1 MPWKQTMSLPGIWA
15 VIFCWRHEPMTSKKG
30 PQISLFMQNAKDY
43 LIFAFTYNSFEAINP
58 RLKFINTNVLE
69 KMIWPGPNLFFLDCK
84 M

>member
-1 MPWKQTMSLPGIWA
+1 MCANLVEKNGIDSS
-15 VIFCWRHEPMTSKKG
+15 IEQIQKYYKTHIQNFNL
-30 PQISLFMQNAKDY
+30 ISLFMQNAKDY